1 MNVCMYVCM
10 YVPRGSRPH
19 IKKTNVYNYILI
31 IQYVL
36 LLYATSHIILGKT
49 QKLVYNYVP
58 LPHILCATHTCSQ
71 ICICCYCVIPGIRSL
86 NGCVV
91 CFLSRERKQGIP
103 VESGRVNQFD
113 AKTRVSHLY
122 MAVTAMVLA

>member
-1 MNVCMYVCM
+1 MY
-10 YVPRGSRPH
+10 

-91 CFLSRERKQGIP
+91 CFFIARTQARE
-103 VESGRVNQFD
+103 VNQFD

-122 MAVTAMVLA
+122 MVVTAMVLA